1 MNAGQLTQTPI
12 KTVPQ
17 AVPNIDPL
25 EVLREVLE
33 LAREGR
39 PELDVEE
46 IRAFAIANPTTEV
59 VDSLGA
65 VSIVCVLFGAYEP
78 EHLIPP
84 NLLTHENFSTLNGL
98 RKVVRELEKRQ
109 GKP

>member
-1 MNAGQLTQTPI
+1 MNTGEITQTPT
-12 KTVPQ
+12 KTPPQ
-17 AVPNIDPL
+17 VMPKIEPL
-25 EVLREVLE
+25 EVLREVLD
-33 LAREGR
+33 LARESR
-39 PELDVEE
+39 PELDVEGTMT
-46 IRAFAIANPTTEV
+46 FAVANPTAEV

-65 VSIVCVLFGAYEP
+65 VTIVCVLFGAYEP
-78 EHLIPP
+78 GCLIPP